1 MAQYTI
7 TFVEIYVT
15 SVPRSILLRMYDEH
29 FRDSRPEMLYK
40 KRCSEAFREDHRKT
54 PSIVPFLLK
63 NILKSKCAIERMSL
77 AASDV
82 LKIRV
87 TDECYNCKRFT
98 FLKHKGTLI
107 FYKAFKNEKILYG

>member
-54 PSIVPFLLK
+54 PSIVPFFTK
-63 NILKSKCAIERMSL
+63 KYFVEQMCYRTH
-77 AASDV
+77 
-82 LKIRV
+82 V
-87 TDECYNCKRFT
+87 TGCF
-98 FLKHKGTLI
+98 
-107 FYKAFKNEKILYG
+107 